1 MDRNQ
6 DPLINS
12 FLGRGWAFPPQ
23 FNKPGGRV
31 KMVTEEQ
38 DICESLHILLSTRL
52 GERLMR
58 PNYGCNLN
66 TLLFEP
72 LSTQFVSFVQTFVEQ
87 SILLHESR
95 VDLKKVNINTENQY
109 EGILEV
115 EISYVIRATNTPNNY
130 VFPFYLEEANS
141 LVPPIL

>member
-1 MDRNQ
+1 MTNNT

-12 FLGRGWAFPPQ
+12 FLGRGWGFPPQ
-23 FNKPGGRV
+23 FDKSGGRV
-31 KMVTEEQ
+31 RMVTEEV

-72 LSTQFVSFVQTFVEQ
+72 LSTQFISFVRTFVEQ
-87 SILLHESR
+87 SITLHESR
-95 VDLKKVNINTENQY
+95 IELQKVSINAERQFD
-109 EGILEV
+109 GLLEI
-115 EISYVIRATNTPNNY
+115 EIAYLIRATNTPNNY